1 MNTVQLSKTELDFL
15 RRLLLEIQRD
25 LARREPHGLQD
36 EPHVAALELALAM
49 LGWDGSLPPHLDTQ
63 YGLGPRVEHRLGADA
78 MCAYRHWRNERR
90 RVLWARN

>member
-1 MNTVQLSKTELDFL
+1 MNSVQLTKTELDFL

-25 LARREPHGLQD
+25 LARRQPTSPMD

-63 YGLGPRVEHRLGADA
+63 YGLGPAVEQRLGADA

-90 RVLWARN
+90 RLWARN

>member
-1 MNTVQLSKTELDFL
+1 MTTLTLTRTELDFL
-15 RRLLLEIQRD
+15 KRLLLEIQRD
-25 LARREPHGLQD
+25 LARRRPRGLLD

-63 YGLGPRVEHRLGADA
+63 YGLGPAVEQRLGPDA

-90 RVLWARN
+90 RALWTRN